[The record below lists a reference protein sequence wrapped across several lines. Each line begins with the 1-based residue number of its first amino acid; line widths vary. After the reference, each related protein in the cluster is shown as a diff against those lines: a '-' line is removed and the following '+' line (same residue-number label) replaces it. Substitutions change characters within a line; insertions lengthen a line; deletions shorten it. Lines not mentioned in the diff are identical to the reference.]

1 VLFIVVKRL
10 IKMKQIDE
18 EEFRT
23 KVMSKLN
30 ALIVA
35 LAISAFSIV
44 MSFVMFIMQNYK
56 YVTQLLPPLISGLAV
71 MILIFYIALR
81 R

>member
-10 IKMKQIDE
+10 IKMKQVSE

-23 KVMSKLN
+23 KVISKLN

>member
-1 VLFIVVKRL
+1 
-10 IKMKQIDE
+10 MKQISE